1 MITKIA
7 KIKMTAQDEQELKQ
21 LAGAVQDVMNLPQ
34 EAENG
39 IQTQDVIYLLQF
51 AKKNPQMVINA
62 LSFID

>member
-51 AKKNPQMVINA
+51 AKKNPQLMINA